1 MKGKFILILAF
12 YFSITACKKAHRFD
26 CIKRTGE
33 IQTESRPLGN
43 FDIIDVQSNVD
54 VLLIQDSVCYT
65 EINAGKNLISNI
77 ETSVNGNTLL
87 VKNNNRCNYTR
98 SYKHAIKIYI
108 HFKQLNELIYK
119 GTGPITS
126 INTIKNNS
134 FTFNSWDGTDTVK
147 LKLEV
152 PLVYTNIHTGVAD
165 LIVSG
170 KAEQLFAYAKG
181 SGTFRMQAFKC
192 TNVYT
197 NNETSSDHYFWVEN
211 KLEALVQY
219 VGNTYYQGQPNEI
232 IKTENAEGKLIEIP

>member
-1 MKGKFILILAF
+1 MNSKIFVLLLLG
-12 YFSITACKKAHRFD
+12 FSIAACKKAHRFD

-33 IQTESRPLGN
+33 IQRESRPIGN
-43 FDIIDVQSNVD
+43 FDIIDVQSNID
-54 VLLIQDSVCYT
+54 VLLIQDSVCFA
-65 EINAGKNLISNI
+65 EIEAGKNLISNI
-77 ETSVNGNTLL
+77 ETSINGNTLL

-108 HFKQLNELIYK
+108 HFKKLNEIIYE

-126 INTIKNNS
+126 LNTIKNDK

-147 LKLEV
+147 LQLDV
-152 PLVYTNIHTGVAD
+152 PLVYANIHTGVAD

-170 KAEQLFAYAKG
+170 HAEQLFAYAKG

-219 VGNTYYQGQPNEI
+219 VGNTYYYGNPSEI
-232 IKTENAEGKLIEIP
+232 TQTNNHQGKLIQVQ

>member
-12 YFSITACKKAHRFD
+12 YFSITACKKANRFD

-33 IQTESRPLGN
+33 IQRESRTLGN
-43 FDIIDVQSNVD
+43 IDIIDVQSNID
-54 VLLIQDSVCYT
+54 VLLIQDSVCFA
-65 EINAGKNLISNI
+65 EIEAGKNLISNI
-77 ETSVNGNTLL
+77 ETSVVGNKLI

-98 SYKHAIKIYI
+98 SYKYAIKIYI
-108 HFKQLNELIYK
+108 HFKKLNELIYE

-126 INTIKNNS
+126 LNTIKNDK

-147 LKLEV
+147 LQLDV
-152 PLVYTNIHTGVAD
+152 PLVYANIHTGVAD
-165 LIVSG
+165 LILTG
-170 KAEQLFAYAKG
+170 QAEQLFAYAKG

-211 KLEALVQY
+211 KLEALVQN
-219 VGNTYYQGQPNEI
+219 VGNTYYKGNPAEI
-232 IKTENAEGKLIEIP
+232 TQINNHQGKLIQVQ

>member
-1 MKGKFILILAF
+1 MNNKFIFILFLGVSLA
-12 YFSITACKKAHRFD
+12 ACKKANRFD

-33 IQTESRPLGN
+33 IKTESRALEY
-43 FDIIDVQSNVD
+43 FDIIDVQNNVN
-54 VLLIQDSVCYT
+54 VFLIQDSINFA
-65 EINAGKNLISNI
+65 EIKAGKNLISNI
-77 ETSVNGNTLL
+77 ETSVVAHTLYI
-87 VKNNNRCNYTR
+87 KNNNKCNFTR
-98 SYKHAIKIYI
+98 SYKHDLEIYI
-108 HFKQLNELIYK
+108 HFKKLNELIYK

-126 INTIKNNS
+126 LNTIKNDS

-165 LIVSG
+165 LIVEG
-170 KAEQLFAYAKG
+170 GAEQLFAYAKG
-181 SGTFRMQAFKC
+181 SGTFRMSAFKC

-197 NNETSSDHYFWVEN
+197 NNESSSDHYFFVLK

-232 IKTENAEGKLIEIP
+232 IKTENAEGKLIQIP